1 MIKSYRNL
9 CSVEVQTIEAKGSYC
24 SLTGFSQDN
33 SDEVCFSP
41 AHYSKV
47 SLQLNNCKAAIVKKY
62 FGKSSGR
69 LSVLEGSTLTKIEGI
84 GNFQSLCTNQHIYLL
99 ELDNSE
105 IFVSPRFFLGYVG
118 NVSISSFGSLAKG
131 VKAIVP
137 VTKVGKAG
145 GAETIVGLGSFP
157 QHCTSYTL
165 DRLHKNFIVLKGSGF
180 VILTFPFPLTFLQ
193 ETEQTND
200 SITAKTKN
208 LVYFTAPNKVVFSE
222 NNSLCTINGQC
233 KICTSMIEL

>member
-118 NVSISSFGSLAKG
+118 NVSISSFSSLAKG
-131 VKAIVP
+131 VKAIAP
-137 VTKVGKAG
+137 VTKVGKVG
-145 GAETIVGLGSFP
+145 GVETIAGLGNFL

-165 DRLHKNFIVLKGSGF
+165 DKLHKNFIVLKGSGF

-193 ETEQTND
+193 ETGNNTPFWLFRTHRKCHNCHLTVWISKND
-200 SITAKTKN
+200 S
-208 LVYFTAPNKVVFSE
+208 
-222 NNSLCTINGQC
+222 
-233 KICTSMIEL
+233 